1 MRPLRRNRN
10 FQLLWI
16 GQVLSD
22 LGSQIGALA
31 YPLLVLALT
40 RSPAVAGLVGTV
52 ASLAAFAVRLPA
64 GALAD
69 RVDRR
74 SAMIACDAVRAA
86 ALALLAALV
95 LAHDA
100 TWPLVLAVA
109 VVDRIGDTLFSPAA
123 TAALPLIVDDEQL
136 EPAWAATEARQ
147 YAANLGGPALGGL
160 LFGLGRAVPFV
171 ADAVSYA
178 VSTLTSAGLE
188 GDFRP
193 QREEERRGLWTEA
206 LDGLRLLWRDR
217 LLRTVLIQ
225 APLINF
231 AFNGSIFTVTI
242 GLRRHGA
249 SAAVIGVAQAV
260 IMAGGLV
267 GAVLAPRIQRRVSIQ
282 QSIVLLAVGGGL
294 MFGLA
299 ALVMPSPLVALP
311 LALPLLVSPATN
323 ASLFAMLLRRTPEAM
338 RGRVTNGL
346 MQVATGLAALS
357 PLASGVVVDQLSARW
372 AVALFALSLAP
383 VAVLAFVLPT
393 ETAGD

>member
-1 MRPLRRNRN
+1 MPPLRRNRN
-10 FQLLWI
+10 FQLLWV

-40 RSPAVAGLVGTV
+40 HSPALAGLVGTV
-52 ASLAAFAVRLPA
+52 ASLGAFAVRLPA

-69 RVDRR
+69 RLDRR
-74 SAMIACDAVRAA
+74 RAMIACDAVRAA
-86 ALALLAALV
+86 ALAVLAALV
-95 LAHDA
+95 LAHLA
-100 TWPLVLAVA
+100 AWPVVLAVA
-109 VVDRIGDTLFSPAA
+109 VVDRIGGTLFSPAA
-123 TAALPLIVDDEQL
+123 TAALPLIVEDAQL

-147 YAANLGGPALGGL
+147 YAASLGGPALGGL

-178 VSTLTSAGLE
+178 VSTLTSARLE
-188 GDFRP
+188 GEFRP
-193 QREEERRGLWTEA
+193 RREEEPRGLWAEA
-206 LDGLRLLWRDR
+206 LGGLRLLWRDR

-231 AFNGSIFTVTI
+231 AFTGAIFTVTI
-242 GLRRHGA
+242 GLRRHGS

-260 IMAGGLV
+260 IMAGGLL
-267 GAVLAPRIQRRVSIQ
+267 GAVLASRIQGRVTIQ
-282 QSIVLLAVGGGL
+282 QSIVLLAAGGGIL
-294 MFGLA
+294 FGLA
-299 ALVMPSPLVALP
+299 AFVMPSPFVAVP

-338 RGRVTNGL
+338 RGRVNNGL
-346 MQVATGLAALS
+346 LQVATGLAALA
-357 PLASGVVVDQLSARW
+357 PLASGGVVAQLSARW
-372 AVALFALSLAP
+372 AVALFALCLAP

-393 ETAGD
+393 EPTAD